1 MKSGAECKAVAS
13 DCDSGEPEAQKRN
26 SPPEGRAARPA
37 EPGKSMSWRT
47 DLPRKPALSS
57 SRKSSFLAA
66 AELCRHASRPCNG
79 PLARRGTH
87 VLLQPDGGRHRRR
100 SHTDPPGPSLESDL
114 AGSRSRCG
122 GR

>member
-87 VLLQPDGGRHRRR
+87 VLLRPDGRRDRRR
-100 SHTDPPGPSLESDL
+100 AHAHPF
-114 AGSRSRCG
+114 GSPVPFNLG
-122 GR
+122 